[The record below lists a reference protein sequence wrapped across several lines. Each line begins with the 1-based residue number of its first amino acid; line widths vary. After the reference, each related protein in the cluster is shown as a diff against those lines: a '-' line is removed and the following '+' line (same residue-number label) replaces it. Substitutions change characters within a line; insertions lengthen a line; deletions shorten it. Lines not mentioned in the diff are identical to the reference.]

1 MFDDKNNIESD
12 LLMRSIL
19 SQAEEEVPSHVWDGI
34 SSELDRIA
42 AQKTVKPVVVWFKRS
57 AVAVAAAAAIAVGV
71 VMNWDKNS
79 ETNLVPEAA
88 GTDLIAVAEPV
99 APIQEEQVAPAQ
111 PKPVLANIQK
121 PAAKPTATMSQ
132 RTEVADIEEAEKAT
146 KTESKVETIQEQI
159 EKKAPKTYVAE
170 AVNIIDDWADE
181 DDEEKIRS
189 NKVRTSIVLSGLAG
203 TNGSKNNIGNGTL
216 MRPSSSTTRPQTGVR
231 QTGTEST
238 YGLPLSFGIGAKIG
252 LSPRWSLGVG
262 VNYTLLS
269 RQFEGTYTN
278 ADNPDNILIIPTN
291 DIRNTQHFIGI
302 PINAYYN
309 IISRDHLNFYAY
321 AGAAVEKCVS
331 NKYDVLGKNVVHS
344 ERVKGLQY
352 SANIGLGLEF
362 LLGEHLGLYFDPS
375 LRYYFKNHQPKSIRT
390 EQPLM
395 MGFELGF
402 RINL

>member
-111 PKPVLANIQK
+111 PKPILANIQK

-146 KTESKVETIQEQI
+146 KTESEVETIQEQI
-159 EKKAPKTYVAE
+159 ERKPLKH
-170 AVNIIDDWADE
+170 
-181 DDEEKIRS
+181 
-189 NKVRTSIVLSGLAG
+189 TSLKL
-203 TNGSKNNIGNGTL
+203 
-216 MRPSSSTTRPQTGVR
+216 
-231 QTGTEST
+231 
-238 YGLPLSFGIGAKIG
+238 
-252 LSPRWSLGVG
+252 
-262 VNYTLLS
+262 
-269 RQFEGTYTN
+269 
-278 ADNPDNILIIPTN
+278 
-291 DIRNTQHFIGI
+291 
-302 PINAYYN
+302 
-309 IISRDHLNFYAY
+309 
-321 AGAAVEKCVS
+321 
-331 NKYDVLGKNVVHS
+331 
-344 ERVKGLQY
+344 
-352 SANIGLGLEF
+352 
-362 LLGEHLGLYFDPS
+362 
-375 LRYYFKNHQPKSIRT
+375 
-390 EQPLM
+390 
-395 MGFELGF
+395 
-402 RINL
+402 